1 MTASDS
7 QFFALWVLGSHVNR
21 SQLEKK
27 GLSRLMI
34 HDAVSTD
41 GKDVQ
46 ILNLPP
52 TLGYQISIAFQI
64 AEHFKR

>member
-1 MTASDS
+1 MTASGS
-7 QFFALWVLGSHVNR
+7 QFSSLWVLGSHVNG

-27 GLSRLMI
+27 SRLMI